1 MGRAAAVRA
10 NTKSKTDAAKA
21 KTNGFYGKKL
31 IMAVKQGGSPDPEA
45 NTMLRDVI
53 KAAKSNNVPVD
64 NINRAIKKASE
75 GNVGDFA
82 ESTFEAYGFGGA
94 SFVINVLSDNNNRA
108 TSDVKSCVNKRN
120 GKIAEQGSVLFMYDR
135 RGKLEVDARL
145 DEESLME
152 AAIEAGC
159 EDMELL
165 EGDTEGTSVVY
176 CDPKETGLMADAVRS
191 LGHEN
196 MKVGLVWVS
205 KAPVEVADED
215 FEKNMEI
222 IDALEE
228 LDDVDS
234 VEHNMSN

>member
-1 MGRAAAVRA
+1 MDLRAHPLSSVAPPLFPTRSAMCFD
-10 NTKSKTDAAKA
+10 TT
-21 KTNGFYGKKL
+21 
-31 IMAVKQGGSPDPEA
+31 Q
-45 NTMLRDVI
+45 
-53 KAAKSNNVPVD
+53 

-165 EGDTEGTSVVY
+165 EVSVLELVNI
-176 CDPKETGLMADAVRS
+176 ES
-191 LGHEN
+191 NGHC
-196 MKVGLVWVS
+196 VTYQTLS
-205 KAPVEVADED
+205 
-215 FEKNMEI
+215 
-222 IDALEE
+222 
-228 LDDVDS
+228 
-234 VEHNMSN
+234 